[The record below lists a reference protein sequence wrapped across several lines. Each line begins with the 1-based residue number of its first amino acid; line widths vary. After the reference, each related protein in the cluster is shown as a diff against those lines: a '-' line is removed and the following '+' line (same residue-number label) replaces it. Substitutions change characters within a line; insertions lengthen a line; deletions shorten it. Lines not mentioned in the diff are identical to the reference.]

1 MTYDQIIS
9 NIVLTIAGAL
19 WIIMGAMWLIWVPS
33 PNKEHKKWI
42 TRFSVVVLIMT
53 ILTIITYFLTKI

>member
-33 PNKEHKKWI
+33 PNKEHKK
-42 TRFSVVVLIMT
+42 
-53 ILTIITYFLTKI
+53 